1 MHDDGPVFAGL
12 RTFSSL
18 TACAPGPKVAHDHA
32 VLAFYQQGSAAIEQR
47 GVWRLAPGDLLIV
60 PSGEP
65 HRHVERAL
73 VEVWGLGICASCFG
87 EPGDRPLLAP
97 FERVRTG
104 GAPVVHIEAARRPF
118 LASLLAEIER
128 EVAHGRDPSVVRSLV
143 HLVITEVERAAA
155 PFAAPEA
162 SAPDVVTAALR
173 TIEQRCLGPLSL
185 SDVARAVGRS
195 PAHLTTAVRR
205 ATGRSVGEW
214 ITAHRL
220 AEARRR
226 LLHTD
231 EQVEIVG
238 ERVGYN
244 DPTHFIRVF
253 RRRHG
258 ETPAAWRASRGGLT
272 SPPSRARG

>member
-1 MHDDGPVFAGL
+1 M
-12 RTFSSL
+12 T
-18 TACAPGPKVAHDHA
+18 HDHA
-32 VLAFYQQGSAAIEQR
+32 VLVYYLQGSAAMEQR
-47 GVWRLAPGDLLIV
+47 GVWRLAPGDVLIV

-73 VEVWGLGICASCFG
+73 VEVWGLGICTSCFAG
-87 EPGDRPLLAP
+87 PSDRPLLAP

-104 GAPVVHIEAARRPF
+104 AAPVVHIEPDRRGF
-118 LASLLAEIER
+118 LASLFAEVER

-143 HLVITEVERAAA
+143 HLVVTEVERAAA
-155 PFAAPEA
+155 PFASPDAG
-162 SAPDVVTAALR
+162 APDLVTAALR
-173 TIEQRCLGPLSL
+173 VIEQRCLGPLSL
-185 SDVARAVGRS
+185 SDVAEAVGRT

-258 ETPAAWRASRGGLT
+258 ETPAAWRASRGRATPT

>member
-1 MHDDGPVFAGL
+1 MRGV
-12 RTFSSL
+12 SSL
-18 TACAPGPKVAHDHA
+18 TQCEPGPRITHHYS
-32 VLAFYQQGSAAIEQR
+32 VLAFYLEGAAAMEQR
-47 GVWRLAPGDLLIV
+47 GVWRLAPGDVLVV

-73 VEVWGLGICASCFG
+73 VQVWGLGICASCFG
-87 EPGDRPLLAP
+87 EPSDRHLLAP
-97 FERVRTG
+97 FERVRAG
-104 GAPVVHIEAARRPF
+104 GAPVVHIEAGRRAF
-118 LASLLAEIER
+118 LASLFAEVER
-128 EVAHGRDPSVVRSLV
+128 EVARGGDPAVVRSLV
-143 HLVITEVERAAA
+143 HLVVTEVERAAA
-155 PFAAPEA
+155 PFASPEA
-162 SAPDVVTAALR
+162 GAPDVVTAALR
-173 TIEQRCLGPLSL
+173 IVERGCLGPLSL
-185 SDVARAVGRS
+185 SDVAEAVGRS

-244 DPTHFIRVF
+244 DVTHFIRVF
-253 RRRHG
+253 RRHHG
-258 ETPAAWRASRGGLT
+258 QTPAAWRASKGASHR
-272 SPPSRARG
+272 